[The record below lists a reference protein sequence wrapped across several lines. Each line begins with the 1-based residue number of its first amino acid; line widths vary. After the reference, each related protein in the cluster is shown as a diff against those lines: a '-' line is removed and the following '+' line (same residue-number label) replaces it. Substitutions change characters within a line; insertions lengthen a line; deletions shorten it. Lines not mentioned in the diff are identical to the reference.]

1 MSEMFGTMIEKS
13 REEIIAEYE
22 QCVREALR
30 LRAHLKDIILC
41 IDWMGGK
48 MRDRLDNAADIA
60 QDALYDP
67 DRWMRLDEIE
77 DDLYEAAFLAAKEER
92 TDMLPKR
99 RGDK

>member
-22 QCVREALR
+22 LCVREALR
-30 LRAHLKDIILC
+30 LRAHLKDIIMC

-67 DRWMRLDEIE
+67 DRWKVLDEIE
-77 DDLYEAAFLAAKEER
+77 NSLYEAAFLAEKVER
-92 TDMLPKR
+92 TEMHPKR
-99 RGDK
+99 KDEL

>member
-1 MSEMFGTMIEKS
+1 MFGTMIEKS
-13 REEIIAEYE
+13 REEIIEEYE
-22 QCVREALR
+22 LCVREALR

-67 DRWMRLDEIE
+67 DRWKRLDEIE
-77 DDLYEAAFLAAKEER
+77 DSLYEAAFLTEKVDR
-92 TDMLPKR
+92 TDIHPKR
-99 RGDK
+99 KDEP